1 VNVLDLFS
9 GIGGFSFGL
18 ERTGGFQTIA
28 FCDSDPFARRILDK
42 HWPGVPVF
50 DDVRRLGLADLL
62 GRDIPIPDVVCGGFP
77 CQDISFA
84 GKGAGLEGGRSGLWF
99 EMLRIIAE
107 TRPRWAILENVAA
120 LRSRGLDTVLGGIA
134 SIGYDAEWHCIPASA
149 IGAPHQRDRV
159 WVVAYPPG
167 ERRGEGGQARERTP
181 ERAGGGGAAQAYTHP
196 EGGGRRV
203 DGYER
208 GADGETSADVRS
220 YVPDPHG
227 GTSRGDGRGFLKEE
241 RSPQSEPDA
250 VRSRHV
256 CRKGGRVSP
265 DAGDRGATESRLGRI
280 VDGLPHGVHSAWHP
294 GWESGVPR
302 TVAGPAA
309 HVDRRSRLIRLGNSV
324 VPQIPEL
331 IGRAIL
337 ESML

>member
-9 GIGGFSFGL
+9 GIGGFSLGL
-18 ERTGGFQTIA
+18 ERTGGFQTVA

-159 WVVAYPPG
+159 WVVAYPSG
-167 ERRGEGGQARERTP
+167 ERRGEEGQARERIP

-196 EGGGRRV
+196 EG
-203 DGYER
+203 D
-208 GADGETSADVRS
+208 
-220 YVPDPHG
+220 
-227 GTSRGDGRGFLKEE
+227 TSRGDGRGFLKEE
-241 RSPQSEPDA
+241 RSPHSEPDA

-256 CRKGGRVSP
+256 CRKGGRDSS